1 MNFQATTTMKNPPFD
16 DQTAALN
23 IDDDHLESD
32 EEEEQPDESV
42 LHLYEE
48 LFLLRSNPLGLEQF
62 SREEKVQI
70 ELMQLLKDLKV
81 PLKAFPLILH

>member
-1 MNFQATTTMKNPPFD
+1 MKFQATTTMKNPPFD

-48 LFLLRSNPLGLEQF
+48 LFCYNQIRLALNDFLERKK
-62 SREEKVQI
+62 SKSS
-70 ELMQLLKDLKV
+70 
-81 PLKAFPLILH
+81 